1 VPTELERLEDGHVVD
16 GGVRVQEALRQERVG
31 VVEVVGLAV
40 GGVLVYCYVGL
51 HNYGQQMTSF
61 LVLAVKVR

>member
-1 VPTELERLEDGHVVD
+1 VSAELERLKDGHVVG
-16 GGVRVQEALRQERVG
+16 GGVRVQEALRQKRVW

-51 HNYGQQMTSF
+51 HNYGQQITSF
-61 LVLAVKVR
+61 LVLAFKVR